1 MIIIMIM
8 VVIIDNIGNS
18 NMNEDLKTLNNSNHN
33 IVIIR
38 NNNQNNNFLIGH
50 LSGNWQVLLL

>member
-1 MIIIMIM
+1 MIM

-33 IVIIR
+33 NINIVIIR